1 MSSLKKNSKS
11 KNDNVK
17 MSFVERTIYRK
28 LYDTLEKSLKACY
41 QVYKEFLLESEI
53 DEEYIL
59 TFEEFCKI
67 VDKKLKGEK

>member
-1 MSSLKKNSKS
+1 MSNSKKNSKS

-41 QVYKEFLLESEI
+41 QVYKSSLLNWDIEEEFI
-53 DEEYIL
+53 M
-59 TFEEFCKI
+59 TFEEFC
-67 VDKKLKGEK
+67 